1 MVKTPTFFLTACE
14 PSGDRLGAAII
25 RALKAKCPQ
34 ANFVGVAGPLMRQAG
49 CEALFMQESLAVM
62 GITEVLK
69 QLPRLLKARKNVVE
83 TVLNINAHAQKN
95 DSGPIIYIGIDAP
108 DFNLYVEEKLK
119 AHGIK
124 TVHVNSPTIWAWRAG
139 RIKKIKRAV
148 DLMLVLFPFE
158 TKIYQDNHIAVKYI
172 GHPLADELPVESVKK
187 AARRALG
194 IAEDE
199 KVLCLMP
206 GSRGAEIKYLG
217 PVFLQAAA
225 LCEEKIPGLKIVAPM
240 ISEKRVAQFES
251 IFTAVS
257 STSASSTTFTPSSPA
272 LLPGEETGAA
282 SPLLGGARVFISVGN
297 AHQVLQ
303 AADAVLITS
312 GTATLEAMLC
322 KTPMVIA
329 YKTDLLT
336 YLIARAMIKI
346 PHVGLP
352 NILAGKGIV
361 PEILQAEATPE
372 NLAQA
377 CLNLLEQEGNIQ
389 QQQSFIELHQR
400 LKKNA
405 AQEAADAI
413 LNLAN

>member
-25 RALKAKCPQ
+25 QAIKAKCPQ

-83 TVLNINAHAQKN
+83 TVLNMNTHVLGS
-95 DSGPIIYIGIDAP
+95 DSSSIIYIGIDAP

-124 TVHVNSPTIWAWRAG
+124 TVHVNSPTVWAWRAG
-139 RIKKIKRAV
+139 RIKKIKHAV

-158 TKIYQDNHIAVKYI
+158 TKIYQENHIAVKYI
-172 GHPLADELPVESVKK
+172 GHPLADELPLEPAKT
-187 AARRALG
+187 AARAALG
-194 IAEDE
+194 IADNE

-217 PVFLQAAA
+217 PIFLQAAA
-225 LCEEKIPGLKIVAPM
+225 LCAEKIPGLKILAPM
-240 ISEKRVAQFES
+240 INEKRAAQFKS
-251 IFTAVS
+251 ILPTAHS
-257 STSASSTTFTPSSPA
+257 STEQKWREAVN
-272 LLPGEETGAA
+272 AA
-282 SPLLGGARVFISVGN
+282 ISIGN

-361 PEILQAEATPE
+361 PEILQAEATPK

-377 CLNLLEQEGNIQ
+377 CLTLLEQKENMRQ
-389 QQQSFIELHQR
+389 QEDFAELHR
-400 LKKNA
+400 LLKKNA